1 MISGITMHRQYREL
15 DKRIEQGNW
24 MFEKTTIQGAYFAL
38 SAYLLWGFLPI
49 YFKSVDQVPPVEILI
64 HRVLWSVV
72 FLLGVLLYTRQM
84 GKLRISPRK
93 LGLLFFSALLMAA
106 NWLISIYAIVND
118 NIVETS
124 LGYFINPLFSVFL
137 GMIFLG
143 ERLRPLQWIAI
154 SIAFSAIVFQL
165 IYFGKIPWIAL
176 SLAFSFGFYGLIRK
190 RLNLHSVAG
199 LALETM
205 MMAPFA
211 LVALFWIYY
220 NGQLQFGSLDTNT
233 NLLLVSAGLITSV
246 PLLCFS
252 AAITKISLTA
262 SGMFQYIAPSVSLVI
277 AIVIYKEPFGT
288 GRLITFACI
297 WVALAIFTAEMLLHH
312 RRGQYH

>member
-1 MISGITMHRQYREL
+1 
-15 DKRIEQGNW
+15 

-49 YFKSVDQVPPVEILI
+49 YFKSVDHISPVEILV

-72 FLLGVLLYTRQM
+72 FLLGVLLYSGQLD
-84 GKLRISPRK
+84 KLRISPRK
-93 LGLLFFSALLMAA
+93 LGLLFLSALLMAT
-106 NWLISIYAIVND
+106 NWLVSIYAIVND

-143 ERLRPLQWIAI
+143 ERLRPMQWMAI
-154 SIAFSAIVFQL
+154 SIAFSGIVFQL

-176 SLAFSFGFYGLIRK
+176 WLAFSFGFYGLIRK
-190 RLNLHSVAG
+190 NLNLHSVAG
-199 LALETM
+199 LALETLM
-205 MMAPFA
+205 MTPFA
-211 LVALFWIYY
+211 LVALFWLYDK
-220 NGQLQFGSLDTNT
+220 GQLQFGNLDLNT
-233 NLLLVSAGLITSV
+233 NVLLVSAGLVTSI

-277 AIVIYKEPFGT
+277 AIFLYREPFGAD
-288 GRLITFACI
+288 RLITFACI
-297 WVALAIFTAEMLLHH
+297 WVALAIFTTEMLLHH
-312 RRGQYH
+312 RRGQYR